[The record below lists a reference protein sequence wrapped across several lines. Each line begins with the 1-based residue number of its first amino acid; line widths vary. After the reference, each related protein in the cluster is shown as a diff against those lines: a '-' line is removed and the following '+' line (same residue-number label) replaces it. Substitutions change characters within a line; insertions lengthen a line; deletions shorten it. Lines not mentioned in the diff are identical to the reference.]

1 MKRVLAWGWGGKSPQ
16 TVGWWRRRGE
26 GEGKK
31 VRGVEGERGSR
42 GWGGEREG
50 LSSRVRQSQLLM
62 CDSQPLSLS
71 CDTTDRV

>member
-1 MKRVLAWGWGGKSPQ
+1 MGREKPTDSGVVEEEGG
-16 TVGWWRRRGE
+16 GGR
-26 GEGKK
+26 KK

-42 GWGGEREG
+42 GCGGEREG

-71 CDTTDRV
+71 CDTTDRVSRER